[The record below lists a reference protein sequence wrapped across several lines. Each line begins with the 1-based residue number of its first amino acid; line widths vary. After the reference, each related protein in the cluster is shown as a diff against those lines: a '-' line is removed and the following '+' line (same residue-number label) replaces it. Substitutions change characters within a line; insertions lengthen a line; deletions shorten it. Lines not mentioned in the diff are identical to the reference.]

1 MTTFRHGSA
10 KKQWARLQDRAER
23 GEKFGFIACLGVL
36 YKAGKLTRA
45 EVLEKLK
52 ESHITRDDLR
62 KFREQITSAD
72 GETN

>member
-1 MTTFRHGSA
+1 MGPAVLIGLVFV
-10 KKQWARLQDRAER
+10 
-23 GEKFGFIACLGVL
+23 IALCIGVL

-62 KFREQITSAD
+62 KFREQITAS
-72 GETN
+72 